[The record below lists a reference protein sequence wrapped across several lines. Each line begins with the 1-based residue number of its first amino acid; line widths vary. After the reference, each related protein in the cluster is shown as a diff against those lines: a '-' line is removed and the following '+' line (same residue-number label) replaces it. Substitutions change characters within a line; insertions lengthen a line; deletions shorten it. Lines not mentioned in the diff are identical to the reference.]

1 MGKNVPPETKYA
13 QSADGAVGYQVFGE
27 GPVDLVFVTQW
38 GTNIDNYWDEP
49 TAARYLDRLASFS
62 RVILFD
68 KRGTGVSDQV
78 PMDDLPPMDAWME
91 DILTV
96 MDAAESERAVI
107 VGDTE
112 GAAMAILFAA
122 TYPERTH
129 SLVLINP
136 IARLIRGPD
145 YPIGMPQ
152 HKIDETAELFFA
164 QHGTTGAVLE
174 FTAPSVAG
182 DQRFRQWWVKFQRS
196 MMPPGTVRFVYRWMQ
211 HVDVTSA
218 LPSVNV
224 PTLVIHRRDNLYH
237 RVAFGKWIADRIS
250 GARWV
255 ELEGADSHPFHVG
268 DVGEILDKVEDFV
281 TGDVVHTESGR
292 RLATVMFTDI
302 VGSTERAAEL
312 GDEGWLDLLEAANRI
327 CERQIERFG
336 GTGIATTGDGYLAIF
351 DSPAKAVAAARA
363 ILNEVP
369 GFGIAMRA
377 GLHTGEIT
385 LHGDDIGGIGVHIA
399 SRVVEH
405 APDGGVAV
413 SSTVKDLTVG
423 SSIQYELMGSF
434 ELKGVP
440 GMWDLYEVR

>member
-1 MGKNVPPETKYA
+1 MPPETKYA
-13 QSADGAVGYQVFGE
+13 RSADGAVGYQVFGE

-78 PMDDLPPMDAWME
+78 PMDDLPPMDSWME

-96 MDAAESERAVI
+96 MDAAKSERAVI

-136 IARLIRGPD
+136 IARLFRGPD

-152 HKIDETAELFFA
+152 YKIDEAAELFVA

-174 FTAPSVAG
+174 FTAPSVAR
-182 DQRFRQWWVKFQRS
+182 DQRFRRWWVKFQRS
-196 MMPPGTVRFVYRWMQ
+196 MMPPGTVRFVYQWQQ

-218 LPSVNV
+218 LPSVSV
-224 PTLVIHRRDNLYH
+224 PTLVIHRKDNLYH

-268 DVGEILDKVEDFV
+268 DVGEILDRVEDFV

-312 GDEGWLDLLEAANRI
+312 GDEAWLDLLEAANRI
-327 CERQIERFG
+327 CERHIERFG

-351 DSPAKAVAAARA
+351 DSPAKAVATARA
-363 ILNEVP
+363 ILAEVP
-369 GFGIAMRA
+369 GFGITMRA

-423 SSIQYELMGSF
+423 SSLRYELMGSF

-440 GMWDLYEVR
+440 GIWDLYEVR